1 MSIRRYPWIISEWFG
16 LLAINS
22 QLYTTV
28 GKQCTTSAKGRSEIG
43 LFDYRASAKFE
54 TWFHLKQ
61 EPCCII
67 GPYKY
72 TLKKAGAKTWSW
84 ITRNDIS
91 LRESAK
97 ITDAFFALNSK
108 INNVVYRL
116 IGRICF
122 QACRISN
129 RSNHYL
135 SQNSFDCGVQLRFLR
150 RKFEEIA
157 VGISKNKFLNN

>member
-1 MSIRRYPWIISEWFG
+1 MCFVIISCIFYSTSMILTDNFYNYFHITKSHIILLFTYSKHILSIRRCPWIIFERFG

-28 GKQCTTSAKGRSEIG
+28 GKQCTTRAKGRSEIG

-84 ITRNDIS
+84 ITRNDIY
-91 LRESAK
+91 L
-97 ITDAFFALNSK
+97 FANPQ
-108 INNVVYRL
+108 R
-116 IGRICF
+116 
-122 QACRISN
+122 
-129 RSNHYL
+129 
-135 SQNSFDCGVQLRFLR
+135 
-150 RKFEEIA
+150 
-157 VGISKNKFLNN
+157 